1 MTLEEAQEMI
11 VNLKAQLQDSSDRYN
26 SLQTKNEELSK
37 SLSERDENILKLKEA
52 NMRYF
57 EMITTQEQTAQT
69 QQPAQQEEVTT
80 PAFIDW
86 SELD

>member
-37 SLSERDENILKLKEA
+37 SLSERDENISKLKEA

>member
-26 SLQTKNEELSK
+26 SLQSKNEELSK
-37 SLSERDENILKLKEA
+37 SLSERDENISKLKEA

-57 EMITTQEQTAQT
+57 EMITTQEQTAHT

-80 PAFIDW
+80 PTFIDW